1 LKQIIAGGIFLI
13 SGIILY
19 LGIHI
24 PAAIQ
29 ASKLGGWTTPPG
41 RLGTALSEM
50 GGITAT
56 NNSVIMIIVGVI
68 LIVWG
73 SLVKNCLVY

>member
-1 LKQIIAGGIFLI
+1 LKKIIAGGILLI

-29 ASKLGGWTTPPG
+29 ASKLGGWSIPPG
-41 RLGTALSEM
+41 RLGTALKYEYIAF
-50 GGITAT
+50 GG
-56 NNSVIMIIVGVI
+56 G
-68 LIVWG
+68 
-73 SLVKNCLVY
+73 KYEKKEFR